1 MGFRLHH
8 TGIAVPELAPA
19 LDRYVSR
26 YGYEVC
32 TGLIHDPTQRAYV
45 QFLRLPGDR
54 VYLELV
60 APDRQASRLSQAVER
75 GGGLH
80 HLCYAAADVPA
91 ACREL
96 RERGMTLVRAPVPAV
111 AFPGRS
117 IAWLMGRDRVLIEVL
132 EERSG
137 AEL

>member
-1 MGFRLHH
+1 MSFRLHH
-8 TGIAVPELAPA
+8 TGVVVPELAPA
-19 LDRYVSR
+19 LEQYVAR

-32 TGLIHDPTQRAYV
+32 TGAIHDPTQRAYV

-60 APDRQASRLSQAVER
+60 APDGPASRLSQAAEK

-80 HLCYAAADVPA
+80 HLCYAAADLPS

-96 RERGMTLVRAPVPAV
+96 RERGMTLVRKAVPAV

-117 IAWLMGRDRVLIEVL
+117 IAWLMGRDRVLVELL
-132 EERSG
+132 EESSG
-137 AEL
+137 TEL